1 MTSTRGEAFEL
12 LSPSLASRPPPLRAD
27 PAASRRGAFAAALL
41 LAASSL
47 GCRRT
52 EPVRA
57 NPPDAGVL
65 EPAPQEAAAAP
76 PIPAPPVQG
85 PLVVSFACSFS
96 TLHMGG
102 AEVGRITEADLGAA
116 KASYREWKRS
126 RDDLDLAR
134 RTGAAGVAKPG
145 PNDRTAKL
153 SPTDLAR
160 LDRLARDVAAR
171 TSWPLKPAVVDGEAC
186 SLSVVDGAGNAIVS
200 VQRQT
205 GEGDDAP
212 AALIR
217 ALQALPLREK

>member
-1 MTSTRGEAFEL
+1 MRS
-12 LSPSLASRPPPLRAD
+12 AD
-27 PAASRRGAFAAALL
+27 PAASRGGAIAAALL

-47 GCRRT
+47 GCPRT

-57 NPPDAGVL
+57 DPPDAGV
-65 EPAPQEAAAAP
+65 PQRAPQEAAAAP
-76 PIPAPPVQG
+76 PSAAAPPVPVQG

-102 AEVGRITEADLGAA
+102 AEVGRTTEADLGAA
-116 KASYREWKRS
+116 KASYREWKRTH
-126 RDDLDLAR
+126 DDLERAR
-134 RTGAAGVAKPG
+134 KTGAAGAEKPG

-153 SPTDLAR
+153 SPADGAR

-171 TSWPLKPAVVDGEAC
+171 PSWPLTPAVVDGEAC
-186 SLSVVDGAGNAIVS
+186 TVRVVDGAGNTIVS

-217 ALQALPLREK
+217 ALQALPLHEK